1 MERRE
6 FIIKTGKAVAF
17 AAATSGVGL
26 YFHNRVT
33 ERHQP
38 IITPRHSFE
47 VPPDPSLPGLTLA
60 QHPDPARALQAS
72 LDGLGGVSRFIKPG
86 EKVTIKPNIGWD
98 RAPEQAAN
106 TNPLLVAEMVRQC
119 LAAGASEVIVT
130 DISCNDPRRCFLRSG
145 IRDAAERAGAQ
156 VILPDDQDFL
166 QVNMNGD
173 LLTVWPVLRHFVETD
188 RLINMPIVKQHSLS
202 QCTVAMK
209 NLYGILGGRRNQL
222 HQSIDQSIVD
232 LAAFSRPTLTVVD
245 ATRVLLRG
253 GPQGGS
259 LDNVRTDNT
268 VICATD
274 QVAADSRAAEFLGLK
289 GENVGHIL
297 LAHRSGLGLV
307 DYHNAGYREL
317 TV

>member
-1 MERRE
+1 
-6 FIIKTGKAVAF
+6 
-17 AAATSGVGL
+17 
-26 YFHNRVT
+26 
-33 ERHQP
+33 
-38 IITPRHSFE
+38 
-47 VPPDPSLPGLTLA
+47 
-60 QHPDPARALQAS
+60 
-72 LDGLGGVSRFIKPG
+72 
-86 EKVTIKPNIGWD
+86 
-98 RAPEQAAN
+98 
-106 TNPLLVAEMVRQC
+106 
-119 LAAGASEVIVT
+119 
-130 DISCNDPRRCFLRSG
+130 
-145 IRDAAERAGAQ
+145 
-156 VILPDDQDFL
+156 
-166 QVNMNGD
+166 
-173 LLTVWPVLRHFVETD
+173 
-188 RLINMPIVKQHSLS
+188 
-202 QCTVAMK
+202 MK